1 MKGVIT
7 MTKSLKEIYEN
18 RRSVNNFDPTKGL
31 SNELLKKIIDQAVL
45 APSGFNLQP
54 WRIIAVES
62 QESKEKL
69 LGLANNQ
76 PKIMEAPVTL
86 ILVGDKA
93 GYEAS
98 NPAWAELESMV
109 GKEGTDGAKGA
120 AAFLYGSSEERKIKF
135 AESNTGL
142 LAMSIMY
149 AAEFHGVHS
158 HAMSGIDFSGIKEG
172 FGLAAEEEVV
182 MLIALGYHDD
192 SKELYP
198 RRKRRGYD
206 EIVTVL

>member
-1 MKGVIT
+1 
-7 MTKSLKEIYEN
+7 MTKSLKEIYEI
-18 RRSVNNFDPTKGL
+18 RRSVNNFDPSKKLPEG
-31 SNELLKKIIDQAVL
+31 LLKEIIDLAVL

-54 WRIIAVES
+54 WRIIAVETN
-62 QESKEKL
+62 ESKEKL
-69 LGLANNQ
+69 LALANNQ

-86 ILVGDKA
+86 VLIGDRG
-93 GYEAS
+93 GYEGS
-98 NPAWAELESMV
+98 NPAWAELEAMV

-149 AAEFHGVHS
+149 AAEAHGVHS
-158 HAMSGIDFSGIKEG
+158 HAMSGIDFSGIKES
-172 FGLAAEEEVV
+172 FHLESNEEVV

-192 SKELYP
+192 NKELYS
-198 RRKRRGYD
+198 RRRRRGYD
-206 EIVTVL
+206 EIVTVV